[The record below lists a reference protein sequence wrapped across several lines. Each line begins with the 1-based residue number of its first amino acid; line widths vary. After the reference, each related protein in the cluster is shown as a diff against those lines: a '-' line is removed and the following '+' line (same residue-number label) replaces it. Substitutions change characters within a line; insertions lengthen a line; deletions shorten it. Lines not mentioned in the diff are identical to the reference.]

1 MGLPVILSLSAAGC
15 AMIVACIALF
25 GAPRSIAA
33 LVFAAGMLACAISTV
48 IEGLAQSSSSPAQA
62 ARYYSWS
69 MIAWAV
75 AMAIWLFFS
84 LVYARGNYKVFV
96 SRWKWAGVFA
106 CAVPLLLVATFPQG
120 FVSIVT
126 DFNTFASLLRLN
138 PPGLLFQSSLLLSSL
153 LILTNL
159 EHTFRAAVGT
169 IRWRIKYVVIG
180 LGVLFGVKAYTICQ
194 VLLYRSIDPFLTTVN
209 ELALALSCLLV
220 LRSLFRAGQWA
231 AVTYPTKTVFL
242 NSVTF
247 LLAGAYLLIVG
258 VIAKVMVWLGSATSF
273 QTKGLIVLV
282 SVALGAVVAL
292 SDRVRLR
299 LRRLTSHYL
308 QKPLYDYRAVWRS
321 FTEGLT
327 SQMNEEQL
335 CDAAIKL
342 VARIF
347 ELLSVS
353 VWLIDERREN
363 FVCVA
368 STSVSK
374 DAARDLQPWRAEAA
388 EVIREFAVRHEPRR
402 FEREEAPWAAA
413 LRKCHPPQFA
423 RGGDRVCVPLAAGGA
438 LLGVMLLGDRVA
450 GLNFSF
456 QEFDLLHCV
465 GDQMA
470 ASLLNAR
477 LSKRLLQNKEMEA
490 FQAMSTFFVHDL
502 KNLASTLNLMLKNLP
517 VHFDNPEFRADAL
530 RGIGKTCDHINHLI
544 SRLSLLRESLQIRPL
559 ESDLNKVVAAALS
572 NCPPAAGVEVIQQLP
587 PLPKVMLDAEQ
598 IDKVITNLALN
609 AIEAVP
615 AGGSISVQTSQTN
628 GWAVVTVSDTGCG
641 MAPEFVNDSL
651 FRPFQ
656 TTKKKGL
663 GIGMFQSKMIVEA
676 HGGRI
681 EVESK
686 RGHGSTFRVLLPM
699 QQPGT

>member
-1 MGLPVILSLSAAGC
+1 MDFPLIVALSAAGC
-15 AMIVACIALF
+15 AIFVACVALW
-25 GAPRSIAA
+25 GTPRSTPAT
-33 LVFAAGMLACAISTV
+33 LFAAGMLGCGIATA
-48 IEGLAQSSSSPAQA
+48 IEGMAQSSNSAVQA
-62 ARYYSWS
+62 AQYYSWS
-69 MIAWAV
+69 MVSWSV
-75 AMAIWLFFS
+75 VTGIWLLFS
-84 LVYARGNYKVFV
+84 LTYARGNYREFV
-96 SRWKWAGVFA
+96 GRWKWVWIAAFA
-106 CAVPLLLVATFPQG
+106 APLLLAAVVRNEFITVVGSPLTF
-120 FVSIVT
+120 S
-126 DFNTFASLLRLN
+126 AALRLN
-138 PPGLLFQSSLLLSSL
+138 TTGTFFQLALLLASL

-159 EHTFRAAVGT
+159 EHTFRAAIGT
-169 IRWRIKYVVIG
+169 IRWRIKYVIIG
-180 LGVLFGVKAYTICQ
+180 LGFMLGVRAYTICQ
-194 VLLYRSIDPFLTTVN
+194 ALLYRAVDPFFTTVN
-209 ELALALSCLLV
+209 ALSLGLSCLLV
-220 LRSLFRAGQWA
+220 LRSLLRSGQWA

-242 NSVTF
+242 NSLTF
-247 LLAGAYLLIVG
+247 LLAGSYLLIVG
-258 VIAKVMVWLGSATSF
+258 VVAKLMVWVGNATSF
-273 QTKGLIVLV
+273 QVKALIILLAV
-282 SVALGAVVAL
+282 SLAAVVAV
-292 SDRVRLR
+292 SDRVRLHI
-299 LRRLTSHYL
+299 RRWISHYL

-321 FTEGLT
+321 FTEGLA

-335 CDAAIKL
+335 CDASIKL

-353 VWLIDERREN
+353 VWLIDERKEN
-363 FVCVA
+363 LVCVA
-368 STSVSK
+368 STSLSK
-374 DAARDLQPWRAEAA
+374 TVAMDSQPSRDDAAQIIGQFQTRQ
-388 EVIREFAVRHEPRR
+388 EPVT
-402 FEREEAPWAAA
+402 FERDKLPWAEA
-413 LRKCHPPQFA
+413 LRKCHPAQFPK
-423 RGGDRVCVPLAAGGA
+423 GGDRVCVPLAAGDS

-470 ASLLNAR
+470 ASLLNSR
-477 LSKRLLQNKEMEA
+477 LSQRLLQNKEMEA

-544 SRLSLLRESLQIRPL
+544 SRLSLLRKSLQLQPL
-559 ESDLNKVVAAALS
+559 ETDLNKVVASALA
-572 NCPPAAGVEVIQQLP
+572 NCPPTPGVELKQHLP
-587 PLPKVMLDAEQ
+587 SLPKVMLDAEQ

-615 AGGSISVQTSQTN
+615 LGGCISVQTGQNN

-641 MAPEFVNDSL
+641 MDAEFMSQSL

-686 RGHGSTFRVLLPM
+686 RGKGSTFRVLLPL
-699 QQPGT
+699 QKTAT